1 MTNLRNEV
9 IGYEK
14 ALTTITL
21 LVFTWSTKSSVY
33 QMTLLGCKC
42 VCVGG
47 GGGGGGG
54 GGRGVCYHYHG
65 CSIPGLC
72 GKGQYPH
79 LLSCFGFKIKI
90 CFLMTITTYQLASA

>member
-1 MTNLRNEV
+1 MTNLLNEV
-9 IGYEK
+9 IGHEK

-21 LVFTWSTKSSVY
+21 LVFAWSTKSSVY

-47 GGGGGGG
+47 GGRG
-54 GGRGVCYHYHG
+54 GVCYHYHE

-72 GKGQYPH
+72 GKVQYPH
-79 LLSCFGFKIKI
+79 LLLCFDFSIYKGS
-90 CFLMTITTYQLASA
+90 LLTSVVE